1 MPAAV
6 KEIKIRT
13 SVAED
18 FGIGSLEVTVQM
30 EEMPVKTDMRAK
42 NGEGFSVH
50 SENEAVY
57 LWAQLTDREGVE
69 IDRIFPVPA
78 EEEIQFCMQAA
89 EPVLWNAE
97 DPYLYEL
104 VLELRDEEGRLLGCA
119 GKKIAFYRWDVRDGV
134 YVLNGKG
141 IKWRIFPWENQK
153 YFRETEQ
160 EGGIKSLLTECR
172 KQFCNTLILPKEKR
186 TEEMHES
193 CLEYGVYL
201 LHQEELVLDTQN
213 PGIDGA
219 LLQAV
224 DAAQY
229 VLENTKNPDFEL
241 SVSNQGV
248 LIENKSTFINADCYE
263 LVYQVLKEGGEQSVS
278 VRPDWDGVQ
287 GKQSGDVMVS
297 ERILCA
303 DVPAG
308 TSRYIEVPFAQ
319 PNEAGTYLYRA
330 ALRIKEKTPWSDRGE
345 EIAVSASR
353 IANLFCEN

>member
-1 MPAAV
+1 MSAAV
-6 KEIKIRT
+6 KKIKIRT

-30 EEMPVKTDMRAK
+30 EEIPVKK
-42 NGEGFSVH
+42 NIGVENRGEFFVH
-50 SENEAVY
+50 SENDAVY
-57 LWAQLTDREGVE
+57 LWAQLTDREGAE
-69 IDRIFPVPA
+69 TDRIFPVPA
-78 EEEIQFCMQAA
+78 EGEVQFCMQAA
-89 EPVLWNAE
+89 APVLWNAE

-104 VLELRDEEGRLLGCA
+104 VLELRDKEGRLLGCV
-119 GKKIAFYRWDVRDGV
+119 GKKIAFYRWDMRDGA

-141 IKWRIFPWENQK
+141 IKWRIFPWENSK

-160 EGGIKSLLTECR
+160 EDGIKSLLTECR

-186 TEEMHES
+186 TEIMHES
-193 CLEYGVYL
+193 CLEYGIYL

-224 DAAQY
+224 DAARC
-229 VLENTKNPDFEL
+229 VLENTENPDFEL

-248 LIENKSTFINADCYE
+248 LIENKSTFINADHYE
-263 LVYQVLKEGGEQSVS
+263 LVYQVRKEGGEPSVS
-278 VRPDWDGVQ
+278 VRPDWDGAP
-287 GKQSGDVMVS
+287 GKQSGGVLVS

-308 TSRYIEVPFAQ
+308 MSRYIEVPFAQ

-330 ALRIKEKTPWSDRGE
+330 ALRVKEKTPWADQGE
-345 EIAVSASR
+345 EIAVSVSR